1 MKSKLK
7 KGLAVVLAGTIL
19 ASSVTPALAGEPE
32 VSVDET
38 AYITMDYYGNR
49 TDLSIVKSVR
59 LNGCTEFTDYG
70 RYDVASNL
78 STTDRPSVSDEGVTW
93 SLSDPGQDRFYFEVQ
108 PRDQFLGLP
117 WSIDVSYM
125 LDGVPYKAEGP
136 GRQVRTGGDRC
147 HRDPRSAGR

>member
-70 RYDVASNL
+70 RYDVCLLYTS
-78 STTDRPSVSDEGVTW
+78 PS
-93 SLSDPGQDRFYFEVQ
+93 
-108 PRDQFLGLP
+108 PRDRG
-117 WSIDVSYM
+117 
-125 LDGVPYKAEGP
+125 
-136 GRQVRTGGDRC
+136 
-147 HRDPRSAGR
+147 